1 MAIPPIGAVS
11 ALLPPEIG
19 DPPRS
24 LSGCKIDFDCHRS
37 IPGDVSRGRK
47 KKREKKNENLEIR
60 HYFLDPDPRSRASQC
75 FAGTIFVDREEKKTT
90 YLLPARASWGTRA
103 SCRGFAER
111 FLLSVRGEETNL
123 TSAADFL
130 SKNDARITKIS
141 HVKGLPA
148 DNTNKTA

>member
-1 MAIPPIGAVS
+1 MAVPPIGAVS
-11 ALLPPEIG
+11 TLLPLEIS

-47 KKREKKNENLEIR
+47 KKREKKKENLEIR
-60 HYFLDPDPRSRASQC
+60 HYSLDPDPRPRASQC

-103 SCRGFAER
+103 SCQGFAER
-111 FLLSVRGEETNL
+111 FLLSMRE
-123 TSAADFL
+123 
-130 SKNDARITKIS
+130 KK
-141 HVKGLPA
+141 
-148 DNTNKTA
+148 